1 MVKFLPKY
9 ALTVLML
16 AVVCLS
22 ARATIDRSA
31 KIDSLKIVLQ
41 TVNTPGDS
49 VKILYDILDLSTPY
63 RNPQEAAKLLYA
75 AAVNA
80 GDTAVQINAIRYQ
93 ANIMSGHPDYLEHL
107 HRVISQYPPTPRTK
121 EIKLLIELFQLEN
134 KLKNDTTGDSG
145 KEISRLI
152 QHYTKTPPES
162 QYERAKFLFLVC
174 NHLSHFTQGSL
185 LERYAS
191 KMLDLVDGADFPIG
205 TVQNLIYSRSAPVF
219 TNDNKPA
226 MAVDIDKRA
235 LNVIDS
241 TMNAYAE
248 EGRQYRNLDHMRYE
262 AYTRML
268 ANHEAL
274 TRAEVEQYYRELMKI
289 RETNP
294 DIREHYDGVLV
305 RAFYSIATGDYE
317 EAVRSILIC
326 IDRPENQRYRYYMLN
341 ALCDA
346 AQVVGDRDI
355 LLDAS
360 LELNR
365 MQRDEL
371 ANKAMERYRELQIV
385 YDVNELQDENARLE
399 LSKHQTSLRASRT
412 ILLVSVLGLL
422 ITIGMV
428 IVLWRQNRKMRRLA
442 NRIRAVADHLRQ
454 DRNELR
460 NTQREL
466 IQARDMAKM
475 ADAQK
480 TDFINSLSH
489 EVKIPLATIAEYSQ
503 VIVDCIPEDKSR
515 YLRRFADTI
524 EVSTRMVQTMMN
536 DLLDIAALESNTMA
550 VHHEPVDIYKICE
563 AALSA
568 VFNGAD
574 SVENPA
580 VKVVFNSANVPDAV
594 VVTDGERLCQVL
606 INLLSNARKA
616 TERGIIALDFTYD
629 AETGRLTFVVTDS
642 GPGIPDD
649 KAEFIFRRFTK
660 LDPNASGCG
669 LGLYICKLLAR
680 LLGGTVELDTGCKR
694 GARFVFSIPVN
705 RD

>member
-1 MVKFLPKY
+1 
-9 ALTVLML
+9 ML
-16 AVVCLS
+16 ALACPGSL
-22 ARATIDRSA
+22 RAEIDRDA
-31 KIDSLKIVLQ
+31 KIDSLKIVLRQ
-41 TVNTPGDS
+41 INTSRDS
-49 VKILYDILDLSTPY
+49 VRILYDILDLSTPY
-63 RNPQEAAKLLYA
+63 RSPQEAARLLYG

-80 GDTAVQINAIRYQ
+80 GDTDVQINAIRYQ
-93 ANIMSGHPDYLEHL
+93 TTIMSGDSAYLCHL
-107 HRVISQYPPTPRTK
+107 HKLISDYPQTQKAK
-121 EIKLLIELFQLEN
+121 EVKLLIELYQLEN

-145 KEISRLI
+145 KEISHLI
-152 QHYTKTPPES
+152 QYYTKTPPDS
-162 QYERAKFLFLVC
+162 PYEQAKFLYLVC
-174 NHLSHFTQGSL
+174 SHLSHFTQGSL
-185 LERYAS
+185 LERYAE
-191 KMLDLVDGADFPIG
+191 KLLDLVDRADFPIG
-205 TVQNLIYSRSAPVF
+205 TVQNLIYSRAAPVF
-219 TNDNKPA
+219 TNDNKPV

-241 TMNAYAE
+241 VMTSYAE
-248 EGRQYRNLDHMRYE
+248 TGRQYRNLDHLRYE

-268 ANHEAL
+268 ANHQAL
-274 TRAEVEQYYRELMKI
+274 TWAEVEQYYRELMKI
-289 RETNP
+289 REANP
-294 DIREHYDGVLV
+294 DIRAHYDGVLV
-305 RAFYSIATGDYE
+305 RAFYSIATGDCK
-317 EAVRSILIC
+317 EAVRSIRIC

-341 ALCDA
+341 ALCEA
-346 AQVVGDRDI
+346 AQAIGEKDI

-412 ILLVSVLGLL
+412 ILLISVIAL
-422 ITIGMV
+422 IVTLGMV
-428 IVLWRQNRKMRRLA
+428 IVLWRQNRKVRRLA

-460 NTQREL
+460 NTQQEL
-466 IQARDMAKM
+466 IVARDMAKM

-489 EVKIPLATIAEYSQ
+489 EVKTPVATIAEYSQ
-503 VIVDCIPEDKSR
+503 VIVDCIPEDRSR

-524 EVSTRMVQTMMN
+524 EVSARMVQTMMN
-536 DLLDIAALESNTMA
+536 DLLDIAALESNTMS
-550 VHHEPVDIYKICE
+550 VRLEPVDIHKICE

-568 VFNGAD
+568 VFSEA
-574 SVENPA
+574 SNPSEK
-580 VKVVFNSANVPDAV
+580 VRVVFNASGHHDAV

-606 INLLSNARKA
+606 INLLSNARNA
-616 TERGIIALDFTYD
+616 TEKGEISLEYIYD
-629 AETGRLTFVVTDS
+629 EETDRLTFIVTDS

-649 KAEFIFRRFTK
+649 KADFIFRRFAK
-660 LDPNASGCG
+660 LDPNAHGSG

-680 LLGGTVELDTGCKR
+680 LLGGSVELDIRCRR

-705 RD
+705 RS